1 MKIKNCLYFPKH
13 GVVYINNPKAG
24 CTTFKRA
31 LSGDYETNGSDF
43 HADCDKKYLIE
54 DFSVLEPG
62 TPTIFISRDPVKRFH
77 SCYQNKVKRILYE
90 ETMGKAKAL
99 PMRKRRLVKTIRNEL
114 NLPRR
119 SFISMDMFIEFV
131 RHELKTVDPNK
142 INGHYR
148 PQTDTIRLAGGQPHF
163 IGRLEDMP
171 ELWDRLQSKLNFSAP
186 IAESMNV
193 SKWKEPLQAPQIE
206 AIKHLYAEDIEVLN
220 Y

>member
-1 MKIKNCLYFPKH
+1 MNIKGCLYFPKH

-31 LSGDYETNGSDF
+31 LSGDYETNGRDF
-43 HADCDKKYLIE
+43 HSDCDKKYLIE
-54 DFSVLEPG
+54 DFSLLKLG

-77 SCYQNKVKRILYE
+77 SCYQDKIKRILYAE
-90 ETMGKAKAL
+90 SIKRDKEL
-99 PMRKRRLVKTIRNEL
+99 PKPNRQIVKKIRELL
-114 NLPRR
+114 NLPNR
-119 SFISMDMFIEFV
+119 SYISMDMFIEFV
-131 RHELKTVDPNK
+131 RHEFKTVEAGK
-142 INGHYR
+142 INEHYR
-148 PQTDTIRLAGGQPHF
+148 PQVDIIRLAGGQPHF

-171 ELWDRLQSKLNFSAP
+171 ELWDRLQSKFNFSAP

-193 SKWKEPLQAPQIE
+193 SKWKPPLQAPQIE

>member
-1 MKIKNCLYFPKH
+1 MNIKNCLYFPKH

-31 LSGDYETNGSDF
+31 LSGDYVTNGRDF

-54 DFSVLEPG
+54 DSSVIEPG
-62 TPTIFISRDPVKRFH
+62 TPTIFISRDPVNRFH
-77 SCYQNKVKRILYE
+77 SCYINKIKRLVNA
-90 ETMGKAKAL
+90 ETMGKANKRNL
-99 PMRKRRLVKTIRNEL
+99 KLVERIRKEL
-114 NLPRR
+114 NLPHR

-131 RHELKTVDPNK
+131 RHELKTVDANE

-148 PQTDTIRLAGGQPHF
+148 PQTDNIRLAGGQPHF

-171 ELWDRLQSKLNFSAP
+171 ELWDRLQSKFNFSAP
-186 IAESMNV
+186 IAGSMNV
-193 SKWKEPLQAPQIE
+193 SKWKQPLEAPQIE